1 MSVKRILYQM
11 GRFEG
16 SIDEL
21 VNFEIDGKPYSQ
33 ELSSFALKEHFG
45 EHTKVIL
52 VYPVSILLNKIP

>member
-16 SIDEL
+16 SIDEP

-33 ELSSFALKEHFG
+33 ELSSFALKRALWR
-45 EHTKVIL
+45 T
-52 VYPVSILLNKIP
+52 Y